1 MRQWERSVIAALA
14 VAMVLT
20 LNGCTLNPSKADVLG
35 KYELKGT
42 DAGRITLSLRG
53 DGTYSESVISP
64 SNREDHRSGTWTLSG
79 GSVNLSELWIPKE
92 FAPDY
97 IIKADERKSLPMPK
111 YREPGYWSL
120 SAEKRWG
127 VVFLTAFP
135 DADIEFKRVQGN

>member
-1 MRQWERSVIAALA
+1 MRQWQRRVIAALA

-20 LNGCTLNPSKADVLG
+20 LNGCTLNPSRADVLG

-42 DAGRITLSLRG
+42 DAGAITLSLRG
-53 DGTYSESVISP
+53 DGTYSESIISP

-79 GSVNLSELWIPKE
+79 GSVNLNELWIPKE

-97 IIKADERKSLPMPK
+97 IIQADEQKSPPMPK
-111 YREPGYWSL
+111 YTEPGYWSL

-127 VVFLTAFP
+127 VVFLTVFP
-135 DADIEFKRVQGN
+135 DDDIEFKRVQGN